1 MIFSGIS
8 PRWFLGFDAFLE
20 VLFIFITLI
29 IAWYSFKAHRLSG
42 KRRFLWWGVG
52 FLSISAG
59 YAVTAFANYY
69 LFARIIQTVT
79 SPIPGAIDFNW
90 LHFLGHLAHNGF
102 FIGGYLLLAVVML
115 RFDDTRLITLFA
127 SIVGLLAL
135 AITLS
140 DQKWLLHLSLVIFL
154 GHIVF
159 YVWLNPKAK
168 HEKPVKQMHPRLRKS
183 VIVGFS
189 LLFLGQLA
197 YLFLPI
203 AGIAYVV
210 GHVLELLG
218 FGLLATSMFIVL
230 KK

>member
-20 VLFIFITLI
+20 ILFIFITLA
-29 IAWYSFKAHRLSG
+29 IALYSFKVYRFSG
-42 KRRFLWWGVG
+42 ARRYIWWGFG
-52 FLSISAG
+52 FLSISVG

-79 SPIPGAIDFNW
+79 SPVPGAIDFNW

-127 SIVGLLAL
+127 SIVALLSL

-140 DQKWLLHLSLVIFL
+140 GEKLLLNLTLLILL

-159 YVWLNPKAK
+159 YVWLNPKSK
-168 HEKPVKQMHPRLRKS
+168 HEQPEKPMRPRPTAPA
-183 VIVGFS
+183 S
-189 LLFLGQLA
+189 L
-197 YLFLPI
+197 
-203 AGIAYVV
+203 
-210 GHVLELLG
+210 
-218 FGLLATSMFIVL
+218 
-230 KK
+230 